1 VYRFWH
7 DLLSIGQWEN
17 TRAIMEFRLLG
28 PIELWSAGEQFSLGP
43 TRERGVLAILLL
55 SPRTIVPAQMLID
68 RLWDTRPPAKARE
81 SLSAYV
87 TRLRRRLEHAQV
99 DRGCLVARA
108 HGYFFD
114 VDPEAIDLHRFR
126 RLCRQAGALAESGD
140 LEHAASLLR
149 DADALWRGQALAG
162 LPGDFAV
169 RMRRS
174 LEEER
179 RAALLQRIELELA
192 LGRNEGQVGELGELL
207 AQYPLDEAVVAAQMK
222 ALYQSGRP
230 ADALALYR
238 DTRIRLIDELG
249 TEPGSMLSEV
259 HQRVLRRDP
268 QLAVTLADQGLGH
281 ASQPDTLPPDIGDF
295 IGREAEIRLLTSGL
309 EGTSRVAVIRGM
321 PGVGK
326 TALAIQTARSVRES
340 YPNGLIYLC
349 FHSHDPAHPP
359 LDEAGALHRL
369 LQMLA
374 IPAGR
379 IPAGMGQRVAL
390 WHAQLAR
397 RRAVVVLDD
406 VARADQIRAIVPGVS
421 ECLILITSR
430 RGLSVLS
437 DACMVTLDVLP
448 APDAITLFN
457 RVAGLE
463 RASDHDQV
471 AEAVRLCG
479 RLPLAIRLAASRLGQ
494 GDPPT
499 LAGLVDELS
508 YLPSYPSAAGLAGHE
523 VVSALDLSYRG
534 LTQDQRR
541 VFRRLGV
548 HPCTLI
554 SPHAAAAISGRPLS
568 ATQAA
573 LSALLDHHL
582 LTRATASQ
590 FRFHDLVRGY
600 SAACARHEDTQHE
613 RRDAVARLLDYYLQT
628 ADRADR
634 MLYPHRRR
642 MEVPVTH
649 RPADSPAV
657 ETPEDAM
664 RWLDLEW
671 RSVLQAGQHAGEHE
685 WKRQCADLI
694 HVLAG
699 FLETRA
705 YWDEAIAAHSMA
717 LQASRDLDDP
727 ARIARAALELSV
739 VSQQTG
745 RHEATLQLAEEAAK
759 IYSSRGDSRG
769 RAEAVDR
776 IGMAHY
782 YSARFREA
790 LAHFHDATEL
800 YRACRDR
807 HGVAVTLDHTGITCG
822 YLGRYADAIGHLRE
836 ALGLYRDIGDR
847 RGEAKVLNNTGNV
860 QENLGY
866 HRDALQNYRLALEI
880 FQEIGGRWNRAIL
893 HSNMGGI
900 HRYKGNYSEALIDY
914 RKALAIYRDIG
925 DLRHHAGALHDI
937 GSAYQ
942 CLELYGEALVHH
954 QKALSIAEQIGDSYV
969 RVIALNGIADAHR
982 GSGRHEEALD
992 RYGAALRLARE
1003 IGEPLEEA
1011 KILEGIAET
1020 RLRTRGTGAAR
1031 IALRQAL
1038 DIFERLGVSEAEL
1051 VRVRIDVLELTDG
1064 DSGPDLAGGGW
1075 Q

>member
-7 DLLSIGQWEN
+7 DVLSIGQWEN
-17 TRAIMEFRLLG
+17 TRTIMEFRLLG
-28 PIELWSAGEQFSLGP
+28 PIELWSAGEQFNLGP

-55 SPRTIVPAQMLID
+55 SPRTVVPAQVLID

-87 TRLRRRLEHAQV
+87 TRLRRRLQHAQV

-108 HGYFFD
+108 QGYFFD

-149 DADALWRGQALAG
+149 EADALWHGQALAG
-162 LPGDFAV
+162 LPGDFAM

-192 LGRNEGQVGELGELL
+192 VGRNEGQVGELGELL
-207 AQYPLDEAVVAAQMK
+207 AEYPLDEGVVAAQMK
-222 ALYQSGRP
+222 ALYQCGRP

-259 HQRVLRRDP
+259 HQRILRRDP
-268 QLAVTLADQGLGH
+268 QLAALADRGLGQ
-281 ASQPDTLPPDIGDF
+281 ASQPDTLPPDIDNF
-295 IGREAEIRLLTSGL
+295 VGREAEIRLLTSGL
-309 EGTSRVAVIRGM
+309 NGTSRVAVIRGM

-326 TALAIQTARSVRES
+326 TALAIQTARSVREA

-349 FHSHDPAHPP
+349 FHSHDPAHSP

-379 IPAGMGQRVAL
+379 IPAGMGKRAAL

-406 VARADQIRAIVPGVS
+406 VANADQIRAIVPGAS

-430 RGLSVLS
+430 RGLSALGN
-437 DACMVTLDVLP
+437 ACMVTLDVLP
-448 APDAITLFN
+448 PPDAITLFS

-463 RASDHDQV
+463 RASDPDQV

-479 RLPLAIRLAASRLGQ
+479 RLPLAIRLAASRLAQ

-508 YLPSYPSAAGLAGHE
+508 YLPSSPSAVGLAGHE
-523 VVSALDLSYRG
+523 VVSALDLSYGG

-548 HPCTLI
+548 HPCALI
-554 SPHAAAAISGRPLS
+554 SPHAAAAISGLPLP

-590 FRFHDLVRGY
+590 FRFHDLIRGY
-600 SAACARHEDTQHE
+600 AAACARREDTQPE
-613 RRDAVARLLDYYLQT
+613 RREAVARLLDYYLQT

-642 MEVPVTH
+642 MEVPVTN
-649 RPADSPAV
+649 RPADSPAL
-657 ETPEDAM
+657 ETPEDAV

-671 RSVLQAGQHAGEHE
+671 RSVLQAGQHAVEHE

-745 RHEATLQLAEEAAK
+745 RQEATLQLAEEAAK
-759 IYSSRGDSRG
+759 IYNSRGDSRG

-800 YRACRDR
+800 YRACGDR

-836 ALGLYRDIGDR
+836 ALELYRDIGDR

-937 GSAYQ
+937 GCAYQ
-942 CLELYGEALVHH
+942 CLEMYGEALVHH

-992 RYGAALRLARE
+992 RYSAALRLARE

-1011 KILEGIAET
+1011 KILEGIAEI

-1051 VRVRIDVLELTDG
+1051 VRVRIDVLELTDR
-1064 DSGPDLAGGGW
+1064 DSGPDLASGGW

>member
-1 VYRFWH
+1 
-7 DLLSIGQWEN
+7 
-17 TRAIMEFRLLG
+17 MEFRLLG
-28 PIELWSAGEQFSLGP
+28 PIELWSAGEQYDLGP
-43 TRERGVLAILLL
+43 ARERCVLAILLL
-55 SPRTIVPAQMLID
+55 SPRAIVPAEVLID

-87 TRLRRRLEHAQV
+87 TRLRRRLQHAQV
-99 DRGCLVARA
+99 DRACLVARA
-108 HGYFFD
+108 HGYLLD
-114 VDPEAIDLHRFR
+114 VDPEAIDLHQFR

-140 LEHAASLLR
+140 PEHAASLLR
-149 DADALWRGQALAG
+149 DADELWHGQALAG
-162 LPGDFAV
+162 LAGDFAV
-169 RMRRS
+169 RMRGS

-192 LGRNEGQVGELGELL
+192 VGRHEGQVGELGELL

-222 ALYQSGRP
+222 ALYLSGRSS
-230 ADALALYR
+230 DALALYR

-249 TEPGSMLSEV
+249 TEPGLMLSEL
-259 HQRVLRRDP
+259 HQRILRRDP
-268 QLAVTLADQGLGH
+268 QLAVTLADQGQGR
-281 ASQPDTLPPDIGDF
+281 ASQPDTLPPDVGDF
-295 IGREAEIRLLTSGL
+295 VGRDAEIRVLTS
-309 EGTSRVAVIRGM
+309 EHERTSRIAVIKGM

-326 TALAIQTARSVRES
+326 TALAVQAARSARYA
-340 YPNGLIYLC
+340 YPDGLLYLC
-349 FHSHDPAHPP
+349 FHSHDPAHPT
-359 LDEAGALHRL
+359 LDEAGALDRL

-379 IPAGMGQRVAL
+379 IPAETGKRAAL

-397 RRAVVVLDD
+397 RRVVVVLDD
-406 VARADQIRAIVPGVS
+406 VARVGQIQAIVPRAS
-421 ECLILITSR
+421 ECLVLITSR
-430 RGLSVLS
+430 RGLSALGGAS
-437 DACMVTLDVLP
+437 MMTLDVLP
-448 APDAITLFN
+448 ARDAITLFN

-463 RASDHDQV
+463 RGGDPGQV

-479 RLPLAIRLAASRLGQ
+479 HLPLAIKLTAGRLAH

-508 YLPSYPSAAGLAGHE
+508 YRPAHPSAAGLAGHQ
-523 VVSALDLSYRG
+523 VMSAFDLSYRA

-541 VFRRLGV
+541 FFRRLGV
-548 HPCTLI
+548 HPCALI
-554 SPHAAAAISGRPLS
+554 SPHAAAAISGRSLP
-568 ATQAA
+568 AAQAA
-573 LSALLDHHL
+573 LTALLDHHL

-590 FRFHDLVRGY
+590 FRFHDLIRGY
-600 SAACARHEDTQHE
+600 AAACARREDPEHEQRE
-613 RRDAVARLLDYYLQT
+613 AVGRLLDYYLQT
-628 ADRADR
+628 ADGADR
-634 MLYPHRRR
+634 ALYPHRRR
-642 MEVPVTH
+642 MQVPVTH
-649 RPADSPAV
+649 PPADSPAV
-657 ETPEDAM
+657 ETPEDAAG
-664 RWLDLEW
+664 WLDLEW

-699 FLETRA
+699 FLETKA
-705 YWDEAIAAHSMA
+705 YWDDAITAHTMA

-745 RHEATLQLAEEAAK
+745 RHEATLQLAEEAAA
-759 IYSSRGDSRG
+759 IYSSRGDNRG

-790 LAHFHDATEL
+790 LAYFHDATEL
-800 YRACRDR
+800 YRACGDR

-822 YLGRYADAIGHLRE
+822 YLGRYPDAFGHLGE

-860 QENLGY
+860 QEHLGY

-880 FQEIGGRWNRAIL
+880 FQDIGGRWNRAIL

-914 RKALAIYRDIG
+914 RKALAIFRDIG

-937 GSAYQ
+937 GCAYQ
-942 CLELYGEALVHH
+942 GLEMHGEALVHH

-969 RVIALNGIADAHR
+969 RVIALCGIADVHR

-992 RYGAALRLARE
+992 RYSAALRLARE
-1003 IGEPLEEA
+1003 IGEPFEEA

-1051 VRVRIDVLELTDG
+1051 VRVRIDALELTDG
-1064 DSGPDLAGGGW
+1064 RNGPDLASGGW